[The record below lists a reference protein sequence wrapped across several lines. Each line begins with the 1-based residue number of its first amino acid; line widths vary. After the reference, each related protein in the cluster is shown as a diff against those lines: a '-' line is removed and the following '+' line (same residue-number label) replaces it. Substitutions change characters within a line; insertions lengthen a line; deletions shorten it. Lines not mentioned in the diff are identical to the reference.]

1 MPPSNGPG
9 LELRDYLDII
19 RARRWFIALTVLVVV
34 ASALTASFLQTPV
47 YEGRARV
54 LLQPSSAQ
62 SLFESGGGVRTDPSF
77 VTTEIQVVKSEPVR
91 AAVRKRLGIA
101 PKVSASQV
109 GDTQVIEVK
118 ARSSRPKQAA
128 TVTNAYAQ
136 AYIEF
141 RQNQAVEQLLSA
153 GREIQAKVDELQR
166 PIDQLDA
173 EISNAPER
181 ARAAVN
187 ESARPRRDSLLQQ
200 QALFKQKLD
209 QLQVEAAFK
218 KSGGVLLVSL
228 ASVPRNPVQPQPVR
242 NGLLA
247 LGLGPVFGIALAFV
261 LHHLDDSIKIKEDL
275 ERSTGDVPVL
285 GLIPKVSGWKESGE
299 TRVVSLD
306 EPSSPAAEAYRTVR
320 TSIQFLAFYRSLRLL
335 QITSPTASEG
345 KTTTVANLA
354 VALARSGQS
363 VVVVS
368 CDLRRPRLHEFFS
381 LSNKVGFTS
390 VLMGQAPLTDALQDV
405 PQQARLRLLASGPL
419 PPNPSELLAS
429 NRTAEVLAALQGQ
442 ADMVILDCPP
452 ILPVTDSAVL
462 AASVDG
468 TLLVVAAGVTSA
480 KQTARAVELLRQVD
494 APLLGTVLNGVGA
507 HGAYGYNYGYT
518 QYGNGSRGEPLKPS
532 PEPVRPSS

>member
-136 AYIEF
+136 AYMEF

-187 ESARPRRDSLLQQ
+187 ESARPRRDSLLKQ
-200 QALFKQKLD
+200 QALL
-209 QLQVEAAFK
+209 K
-218 KSGGVLLVSL
+218 K
-228 ASVPRNPVQPQPVR
+228 
-242 NGLLA
+242 
-247 LGLGPVFGIALAFV
+247 
-261 LHHLDDSIKIKEDL
+261 
-275 ERSTGDVPVL
+275 
-285 GLIPKVSGWKESGE
+285 
-299 TRVVSLD
+299 
-306 EPSSPAAEAYRTVR
+306 
-320 TSIQFLAFYRSLRLL
+320 
-335 QITSPTASEG
+335 
-345 KTTTVANLA
+345 
-354 VALARSGQS
+354 
-363 VVVVS
+363 
-368 CDLRRPRLHEFFS
+368 
-381 LSNKVGFTS
+381 
-390 VLMGQAPLTDALQDV
+390 
-405 PQQARLRLLASGPL
+405 
-419 PPNPSELLAS
+419 
-429 NRTAEVLAALQGQ
+429 
-442 ADMVILDCPP
+442 
-452 ILPVTDSAVL
+452 
-462 AASVDG
+462 
-468 TLLVVAAGVTSA
+468 
-480 KQTARAVELLRQVD
+480 
-494 APLLGTVLNGVGA
+494 
-507 HGAYGYNYGYT
+507 
-518 QYGNGSRGEPLKPS
+518 
-532 PEPVRPSS
+532 